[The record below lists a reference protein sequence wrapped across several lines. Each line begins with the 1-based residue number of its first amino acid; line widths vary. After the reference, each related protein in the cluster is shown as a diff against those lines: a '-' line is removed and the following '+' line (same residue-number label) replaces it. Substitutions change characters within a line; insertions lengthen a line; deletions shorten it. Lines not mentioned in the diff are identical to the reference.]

1 MDLVSLAH
9 NPVPGGAT
17 AGLLTSFDGVRLRYA
32 RWGAT
37 RGPRR
42 GTVCLFGGRGE
53 FIEKY
58 FEVIADLRRRG
69 YAVAALDWRGQGG
82 SERQLPDMR
91 RGHVHDFADYDRD
104 LGAFMKEIVLPD
116 CPPPY
121 VALGH
126 SMGGHILLR
135 NATRPGSWFERMV
148 LVAPMIAID
157 PERVGYPVWFTR
169 FYGEAGCLVGAGS
182 HYVLGGNPEA
192 AEQAP
197 FDGNLLTSDR
207 ERWARNKAVLD
218 YAPELGLGSPTIAWL
233 RAAYRSMARIQ
244 DRDYPST
251 IQVPMLLFAAGRD
264 KVVATRAI
272 EDFGVG
278 LKVGSQLLLPGARHE
293 ILQESDAIRLKFWA
307 AFDAY
312 LGVHEA
318 AA

>member
-9 NPVPGGAT
+9 NPVPGGAY
-17 AGLLTSFDGVRLRYA
+17 AGLLSGYDGARLRFA

-69 YAVAALDWRGQGG
+69 FAVAAIDWRGQGG

-91 RGHVHDFADYDRD
+91 KGHVRDFADYDRD
-104 LGAFMKEIVLPD
+104 LLTFMKEVVLPD

-121 VALGH
+121 VALAH
-126 SMGGHILLR
+126 SMGAHIMLR
-135 NATRPGSWFERMV
+135 NAVRPGSWFDRMV
-148 LVAPMIAID
+148 LVAPMLAIH
-157 PERVGYPVWFTR
+157 PERSGYSQSFMSLYAETGYLLR
-169 FYGEAGCLVGAGS
+169 AGD
-182 HYVLGGNPEA
+182 HYVLGGGPGA
-192 AEQAP
+192 AEQSA
-197 FDGNLLTSDR
+197 FEGNLLTSDR
-207 ERWARNKAVLD
+207 ERWSRNKAVLD

-233 RAAYRSMARIQ
+233 RAACRSMAMVQ
-244 DRDYPST
+244 NPDYPRS
-251 IQVPMLLFAAGRD
+251 IQVPMLMFAAGND
-264 KVVATRAI
+264 KIVEPRAI

-293 ILQESDAIRLKFWA
+293 ILQENDAIRLKFWS

-312 LGVHEA
+312 LGVREA

>member
-9 NPVPGGAT
+9 NPVPGGAM
-17 AGLLTSFDGVRLRYA
+17 AGLLSSFDGVRLRYA

-69 YAVAALDWRGQGG
+69 FAVATFDWRGQGG

-91 RGHVHDFADYDRD
+91 KGHVRDFSDYDRD
-104 LGAFMKEIVLPD
+104 LTAFMKEIVLPD

-121 VALGH
+121 TALAH
-126 SMGGHILLR
+126 SMGGHIMMR
-135 NATRPGSWFERMV
+135 NAVQPGSWFERMV

-157 PERVGYPVWFTR
+157 PERTGYPASVTR
-169 FYGEAGCLVGAGS
+169 FYSEAGCLFGAS
-182 HYVLGGNPEA
+182 NAYVMGGKPEA

-197 FDGNLLTSDR
+197 FDGNLLTGDR

-233 RAAYRSMARIQ
+233 RAACRSMARVQ
-244 DRDYPST
+244 DPKYPGS

-264 KVVATRAI
+264 KIVATRAI

-293 ILQESDAIRLKFWA
+293 ILQETDAIRMKFWA

-312 LGVHEA
+312 LGVQEA

>member
-17 AGLLTSFDGVRLRYA
+17 VGILNGFDGVRLRFA

-69 YAVAALDWRGQGG
+69 FAVAALDWRGQGG

-91 RGHVHDFADYDRD
+91 KGHVRDFADYDRD
-104 LGAFMKEIVLPD
+104 LVIFMKDVVLPD

-121 VALGH
+121 IALAH

-135 NATRPGSWFERMV
+135 NAVRPGSWFERMV

-157 PERVGYPVWFTR
+157 SERTGYPASITR
-169 FYGEAGCLVGAGS
+169 LYAEAGCLLRAGPS
-182 HYVLGGNPEA
+182 YVWGGGPDA
-192 AEQAP
+192 AEQTA

-218 YAPELGLGSPTIAWL
+218 YAPELGLGSPTISWL
-233 RAAYRSMARIQ
+233 RAAMRSMALIQ
-244 DRDYPST
+244 EPGYPRSV
-251 IQVPMLLFAAGRD
+251 QVPSLLFAAGRD
-264 KVVATRAI
+264 KIVVTRAI

-293 ILQESDAIRLKFWA
+293 ILQEADPIRLKFWA

-312 LGVHEA
+312 LGVQEQA
-318 AA
+318 A